1 MLTPIEIEKRTF
13 KKAIRGYSAEEVDN
27 FMTELKDSYGRIYK
41 EYLSAKDKIT
51 ILTEAV
57 RQYKSME
64 ETLQNTLL
72 IAQKAAED
80 VKKNA
85 EDNAANI
92 IKEAETK
99 AAEVINNASQD
110 VTKVK
115 YEHESL
121 KRSVDVFRARI
132 VALLTSQLDLIK
144 DFSGNEEEI
153 DNINI
158 DDKSDSKDL
167 NNENS
172 DADATFNSDFDTE
185 SIDALEEINIPQML
199 EKIER
204 ITMELPKIDIDE
216 NDNISIL

>member
-1 MLTPIEIEKRTF
+1 MLTPIEIEKKTF
-13 KKAIRGYSAEEVDN
+13 RKTLRGYNADEVDS

-41 EYLSAKDKIT
+41 EYLAAKDKIT

-72 IAQKAAED
+72 VAQRAADD

-85 EDNAANI
+85 NDKASI
-92 IKEAETK
+92 IIREAE
-99 AAEVINNASQD
+99 AQANEIINNASQD

-115 YEHESL
+115 YEYEEL
-121 KRSVDVFRARI
+121 KRNVDVFRARI
-132 VALLTSQLDLIK
+132 VALLTSQLDLIQ
-144 DFSGNEEEI
+144 DFSGGEENIYDSDEKFGNSESTDENNDITDNIEDIDEI
-153 DNINI
+153 D
-158 DDKSDSKDL
+158 
-167 NNENS
+167 
-172 DADATFNSDFDTE
+172 
-185 SIDALEEINIPQML
+185 IPQML

-216 NDNISIL
+216 NDSISIS

>member
-1 MLTPIEIEKRTF
+1 MLTPIEIEKKTF
-13 KKAIRGYSAEEVDN
+13 RKTLRGYNADEVDS

-41 EYLSAKDKIT
+41 EYLAAKDKIT

-72 IAQKAAED
+72 VAQRAADD

-85 EDNAANI
+85 NDKASI
-92 IKEAETK
+92 IIREAE
-99 AAEVINNASQD
+99 AQANEIINNASQD

-115 YEHESL
+115 YEYEEL
-121 KRSVDVFRARI
+121 KRNVDVFRARI
-132 VALLTSQLDLIK
+132 VALLTSQLDLIQ
-144 DFSGNEEEI
+144 DFSGGEENIYDSDEKFGNSESTDENNDITDNIEEI
-153 DNINI
+153 DEI
-158 DDKSDSKDL
+158 D
-167 NNENS
+167 
-172 DADATFNSDFDTE
+172 
-185 SIDALEEINIPQML
+185 IPQML

-216 NDNISIL
+216 NDGISIS

>member
-1 MLTPIEIEKRTF
+1 MLILGGLAMLTPIEIEKITF
-13 KKAIRGYSAEEVDN
+13 KKAIRGYNTEEVDS

-41 EYLSAKDKIT
+41 EYLAAKDKIT

-57 RQYKSME
+57 RQYKAME

-72 IAQKAAED
+72 VAQSAADD

-85 EDNAANI
+85 YSKADVI
-92 IKEAETK
+92 VREAETK
-99 AAEVINNASQD
+99 AAEIINNAGQE

-115 YEHESL
+115 CEYEEL
-121 KRSVDVFRARI
+121 KQNVDVFRARI

-144 DFSGNEEEI
+144 DFSSNDNTEEKINTNSENISEEKSFSEENIDTLDEI
-153 DNINI
+153 D
-158 DDKSDSKDL
+158 
-167 NNENS
+167 
-172 DADATFNSDFDTE
+172 
-185 SIDALEEINIPQML
+185 IPQML

-216 NDNISIL
+216 DNNVTSVS